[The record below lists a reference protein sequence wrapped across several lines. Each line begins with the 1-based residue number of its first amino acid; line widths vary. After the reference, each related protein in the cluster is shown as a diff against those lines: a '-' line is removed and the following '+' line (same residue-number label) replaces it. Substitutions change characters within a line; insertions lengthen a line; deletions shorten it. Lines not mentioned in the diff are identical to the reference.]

1 MNYLTTIEMSKKWGI
16 TSRRIAILCEQG
28 RIDGVVKK
36 GKTWLDIEA
45 VCNTKTKVYYR
56 YEISVLDYL

>member
-1 MNYLTTIEMSKKWGI
+1 MSKKWGI

-36 GKTWLDIEA
+36 GKTWLIPCDAEKPEDA
-45 VCNTKTKVYYR
+45 RKNNHSKRGVLVC
-56 YEISVLDYL
+56 